1 MNLVYEYYHVSEI
14 NITNMTKT
22 AIIRLN
28 SFFLIRN

>member
-22 AIIRLN
+22 AIIRLII
-28 SFFLIRN
+28 SF